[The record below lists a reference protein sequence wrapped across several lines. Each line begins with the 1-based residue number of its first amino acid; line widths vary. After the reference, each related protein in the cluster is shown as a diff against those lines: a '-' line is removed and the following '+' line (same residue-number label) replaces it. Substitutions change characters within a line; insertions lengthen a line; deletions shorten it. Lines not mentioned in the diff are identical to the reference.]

1 MSLTGRYNKRSG
13 NPERGRDEMEK
24 QKMPEDREK
33 KAIAL
38 GYDRENMNAP
48 RVLAAGQGYIAR
60 KILEMAEENNIPVE
74 KDPVLA
80 EALLCLDPGQ
90 EIPPELYQV
99 VAEVLV
105 FIMEADKRHKKGC

>member
-1 MSLTGRYNKRSG
+1 
-13 NPERGRDEMEK
+13 
-24 QKMPEDREK
+24 MPEDREK

-38 GYDRENMNAP
+38 GYDRETMNAP

-74 KDPVLA
+74 QDPVLA
-80 EALLCLDPGQ
+80 EALSYLDPGE

-105 FIMEADKRHKKGC
+105 FIMDADKRHKKGC

>member
-1 MSLTGRYNKRSG
+1 MGK
-13 NPERGRDEMEK
+13 PE
-24 QKMPEDREK
+24 MPEKTEP

-38 GYDRENMNAP
+38 GYDRETMSAP

-60 KILEMAEENNIPVE
+60 KILEMAEEHNIPVE

-80 EALLCLDPGQ
+80 EALSHLDPGE

-105 FIMEADKRHKKGC
+105 FIMETDKKCKKGC